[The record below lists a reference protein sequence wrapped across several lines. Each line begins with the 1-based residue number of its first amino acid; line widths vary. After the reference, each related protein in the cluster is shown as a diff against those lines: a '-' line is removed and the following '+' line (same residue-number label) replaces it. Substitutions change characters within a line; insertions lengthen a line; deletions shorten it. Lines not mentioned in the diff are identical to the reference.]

1 VIEVIAWIGIGLGTL
16 LGALYVI
23 ELTTAKSVA
32 AADPVERR
40 SAWWGLGSA
49 VLIIAVGVS
58 YLSTEVKHDVLAWIA
73 RSAMIVVVGITIVLW
88 LWARIRGKPAGPDR

>member
-1 VIEVIAWIGIGLGTL
+1 VIEVIAWAGVALGTL

-23 ELTTAKSVA
+23 ELTTATSAA

-49 VLIIAVGVS
+49 VLIIAAGAS
-58 YLSTEVKHDVLAWIA
+58 YLATGAKHDVLAWIA

-88 LWARIRGKPAGPDR
+88 LRARIRGKPAGPDR